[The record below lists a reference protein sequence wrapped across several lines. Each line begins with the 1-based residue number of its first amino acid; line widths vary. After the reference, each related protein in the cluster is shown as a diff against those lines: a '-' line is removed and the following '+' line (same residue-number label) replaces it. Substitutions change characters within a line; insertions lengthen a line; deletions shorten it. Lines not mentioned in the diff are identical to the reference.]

1 MQATGKVGLFGAAG
15 AAGQI
20 IAAALSAAGRDYR
33 VVGRARAPLEAAF
46 GHDPHAEI
54 VTWNP
59 DDPASI
65 SAAAA
70 GLQTVIYLVG
80 VPYDQFAAH
89 PPLMERTLSG
99 VTAAGVERFILIG
112 TVYPYGRARG
122 NPISENHPREPHT
135 FKGKMRLA
143 QENLVLAAHGR
154 PSGSAS
160 GSASK
165 SASEGACGSASK
177 SAREGASGSA
187 SEGASG
193 STSGR
198 VSGGVSGSSRLS
210 TLVLRLP
217 DFYGPGI
224 ERSLLNGVFEAA
236 AHGKRAQVIGPV
248 DVPHEF
254 IYLPDIGPVVEKL
267 TRTPEAYGRWWHLA
281 GAGTIT
287 QREVARQAYA
297 LAGREPKLMVAG
309 KIMLRML
316 GLFNP
321 LMRELVEM
329 NYLMTE
335 PVVLDDAALT
345 QLIGPIAKTSYEDGI
360 RQAFDAARATASAG
374 VDPHRDAAKTA

>member
-1 MQATGKVGLFGAAG
+1 MQAIGKVGLFGAAG

-33 VVGRARAPLEAAF
+33 VVGRSREALQAAF
-46 GHDPHAEI
+46 GNDPHAEM

-65 SAAAA
+65 RAAAQ

-89 PPLMERTLSG
+89 PPLMERTLAG
-99 VTAAGVERFILIG
+99 VTAEGVERFILIG

-135 FKGKMRLA
+135 FKGRMRLA
-143 QENLVLAAHGR
+143 QENLVLAAHGQN
-154 PSGSAS
+154 G
-160 GSASK
+160 
-165 SASEGACGSASK
+165 
-177 SAREGASGSA
+177 
-187 SEGASG
+187 
-193 STSGR
+193 
-198 VSGGVSGSSRLS
+198 LS

-224 ERSLLNGVFEAA
+224 ERSLLNGVFEGAA
-236 AHGKRAQVIGPV
+236 NGKRAQVIGPV

-267 TRTPEAYGRWWHLA
+267 TRTPQAYGRWWHLA

-287 QREVARQAYA
+287 QRDVARQAYA
-297 LAGREPKLMVAG
+297 LAGREPKLLVAG
-309 KIMLRML
+309 KTLLRLL

-335 PVVLDDAALT
+335 PVVLDDSALT
-345 QLIGPIAKTSYEDGI
+345 ELIGPIAKTSYEEGI
-360 RQAFDAARATASAG
+360 RHAFDTAREAAASSAG
-374 VDPHRDAAKTA
+374 ANRSAANAV

>member
-1 MQATGKVGLFGAAG
+1 MQVTGKVGLFGAAG
-15 AAGQI
+15 AAGRV
-20 IAAALSAAGRDYR
+20 IAAALGAAGRDYR
-33 VVGRARAPLEAAF
+33 VVGRSREPLEAAF

-65 SAAAA
+65 RAASH

-80 VPYDQFAAH
+80 VPYHQFAAH
-89 PPLMERTLSG
+89 PPLMEKTLAG

-112 TVYPYGRARG
+112 TVYPYGRARTH
-122 NPISENHPREPHT
+122 PVRESHPREPHT
-135 FKGKMRLA
+135 FKGQMRLA
-143 QENLVLAAHGR
+143 QENLVLAAHGKD
-154 PSGSAS
+154 GLA
-160 GSASK
+160 
-165 SASEGACGSASK
+165 
-177 SAREGASGSA
+177 
-187 SEGASG
+187 
-193 STSGR
+193 
-198 VSGGVSGSSRLS
+198 

-224 ERSLLNGVFEAA
+224 ERSLLNGVFEGAA
-236 AHGKRAQVIGPV
+236 NGKRAQVIGPV

-254 IYLPDIGPVVEKL
+254 IYLPDIGPVVERL

-281 GAGTIT
+281 GTGTIT

-297 LAGREPKLMVAG
+297 LAGRQPKLMVAG
-309 KIMLRML
+309 KTLLRVL

-335 PVVLDDAALT
+335 PLVLDDSALRD
-345 QLIGPIAKTSYEDGI
+345 LIGPIARTSYEEGI
-360 RQAFDAARATASAG
+360 RHAFHAAREGASAHAG
-374 VDPHRDAAKTA
+374 AHGSAASAT

>member
-1 MQATGKVGLFGAAG
+1 MQAMGKVGLFGAAG
-15 AAGQI
+15 AAGQS

-33 VVGRARAPLEAAF
+33 AIGRSREPLQRAF

-65 SAAAA
+65 RAAAA

-80 VPYDQFAAH
+80 VPYDQFAQH
-89 PPLMERTLSG
+89 PPLMEKTLAG

-112 TVYPYGRARG
+112 TVYPYGRARA
-122 NPISENHPREPHT
+122 NPVREDHPREPHT
-135 FKGKMRLA
+135 FKGRMRLE
-143 QENLVLAAHGR
+143 QEKLVLAAHGR
-154 PSGSAS
+154 QG
-160 GSASK
+160 
-165 SASEGACGSASK
+165 
-177 SAREGASGSA
+177 
-187 SEGASG
+187 
-193 STSGR
+193 
-198 VSGGVSGSSRLS
+198 LS

-224 ERSLLNGVFEAA
+224 ERSLLHGVFVGAA
-236 AHGKRAQVIGPV
+236 TGKRAQMVGPV

-254 IYLPDIGPVVEKL
+254 IYLPDIGPVVETL
-267 TRTPEAYGRWWHLA
+267 TRTPDAYGRWWHLA

-297 LAGREPKLMVAG
+297 LAGREPQLTVAG
-309 KIMLRML
+309 KGMLRVL
-316 GLFNP
+316 GLFSP

-335 PVVLDDAALT
+335 PLVLDDSALT
-345 QLIGPIAKTSYEDGI
+345 ALIEPIVKTSYEEGI
-360 RQAFDAARATASAG
+360 RRSFEAA
-374 VDPHRDAAKTA
+374 RDAASISVAARGAN

>member
-15 AAGQI
+15 AAGQS

-33 VVGRARAPLEAAF
+33 VVGRSREPLEAAF
-46 GHDPHAEI
+46 GQDPHAEI

-65 SAAAA
+65 SAAAT

-80 VPYDQFAAH
+80 VRYDQFAEH
-89 PPLMERTLSG
+89 PPLMERTLTG

-112 TVYPYGRARG
+112 TVYPYGRAHG

-154 PSGSAS
+154 
-160 GSASK
+160 
-165 SASEGACGSASK
+165 
-177 SAREGASGSA
+177 
-187 SEGASG
+187 ASG
-193 STSGR
+193 ST
-198 VSGGVSGSSRLS
+198 RLS

-217 DFYGPGI
+217 DFYGPCI
-224 ERSLLNGVFEAA
+224 ERSLLNGVFEGA
-236 AHGKRAQVIGPV
+236 AHGRRAQVIGPV

-254 IYLPDIGPVVEKL
+254 IFLPDIGPVVEKL

-281 GAGTIT
+281 GVGTIT
-287 QREVARQAYA
+287 QREVVRLAYA
-297 LAGREPKLMVAG
+297 LAGREPELMVAG
-309 KIMLRML
+309 KTLLRIL

-321 LMRELVEM
+321 IMRELVEM

-345 QLIGPIAKTSYEDGI
+345 KLIGPIAKTSYEEGI
-360 RQAFDAARATASAG
+360 RHAFDAARKAASAS
-374 VDPHRDAAKTA
+374 AAKHGRVPKAA

>member
-1 MQATGKVGLFGAAG
+1 
-15 AAGQI
+15 
-20 IAAALSAAGRDYR
+20 
-33 VVGRARAPLEAAF
+33 
-46 GHDPHAEI
+46 
-54 VTWNP
+54 
-59 DDPASI
+59 
-65 SAAAA
+65 
-70 GLQTVIYLVG
+70 
-80 VPYDQFAAH
+80 
-89 PPLMERTLSG
+89 
-99 VTAAGVERFILIG
+99 
-112 TVYPYGRARG
+112 
-122 NPISENHPREPHT
+122 
-135 FKGKMRLA
+135 
-143 QENLVLAAHGR
+143 
-154 PSGSAS
+154 
-160 GSASK
+160 
-165 SASEGACGSASK
+165 
-177 SAREGASGSA
+177 
-187 SEGASG
+187 
-193 STSGR
+193 
-198 VSGGVSGSSRLS
+198 
-210 TLVLRLP
+210 LVLRLP

>member
-1 MQATGKVGLFGAAG
+1 MQAIGKVGLFGAAG

-33 VVGRARAPLEAAF
+33 VVGRSRAPLEAAF

-80 VPYDQFAAH
+80 VPYDQFATH
-89 PPLMERTLSG
+89 PPLMEKTLDG
-99 VTAAGVERFILIG
+99 LTAAGVERLILIG

-135 FKGKMRLA
+135 FKGKMRLE
-143 QENLVLAAHGR
+143 QEKLVLAAHGR
-154 PSGSAS
+154 
-160 GSASK
+160 
-165 SASEGACGSASK
+165 
-177 SAREGASGSA
+177 
-187 SEGASG
+187 
-193 STSGR
+193 TSGPT
-198 VSGGVSGSSRLS
+198 RLS

-217 DFYGPGI
+217 DFYGPRI
-224 ERSLLNGVFEAA
+224 ERSLINGIFEGA

-248 DVPHEF
+248 NVPHEF

-267 TRTPEAYGRWWHLA
+267 TRTPDAYGRWWHLA
-281 GAGTIT
+281 GVGTIT
-287 QREVARQAYA
+287 QREVARQVYA
-297 LAGREPKLMVAG
+297 LAGRAPKLMVAG
-309 KIMLRML
+309 KTLLRVL

-335 PVVLDDAALT
+335 PVVLDDSALT

-360 RQAFDAARATASAG
+360 RHAFDAARAAVSASP
-374 VDPHRDAAKTA
+374 DTHRDAAKTA

>member
-15 AAGQI
+15 AAGQV
-20 IAAALSAAGRDYR
+20 IAAALSTAGRDYR

-59 DDPASI
+59 DDLASI
-65 SAAAA
+65 SAAAE

-89 PPLMERTLSG
+89 PPLTERTLSG

-122 NPISENHPREPHT
+122 NPVSENHPREPHT

-143 QENLVLAAHGR
+143 QEDLVLAAHGR
-154 PSGSAS
+154 PGGRPSGSAGES
-160 GSASK
+160 GSG
-165 SASEGACGSASK
+165 SE
-177 SAREGASGSA
+177 R
-187 SEGASG
+187 
-193 STSGR
+193 TSGR
-198 VSGGVSGSSRLS
+198 VSGGTSGPTTLS

-224 ERSLLNGVFEAA
+224 ERSLINGVFEGA

-281 GAGTIT
+281 GTGTIT

-309 KIMLRML
+309 KTMLRML

-329 NYLMTE
+329 NYLMAQ
-335 PVVLDDAALT
+335 PVVLDDSALT

-360 RQAFDAARATASAG
+360 RQAFNAARATASAG
-374 VDPHRDAAKTA
+374 MDTHRDAAKTV

>member
-1 MQATGKVGLFGAAG
+1 MQVTGKVGLFGAAG

-33 VVGRARAPLEAAF
+33 VVGRSREPLEAAF

-65 SAAAA
+65 RAASQD
-70 GLQTVIYLVG
+70 LQTVIYLVG

-89 PPLMERTLSG
+89 PPLMERTLAG

-122 NPISENHPREPHT
+122 NPIRENHPREPHT
-135 FKGKMRLA
+135 FKGQMRLA

-154 PSGSAS
+154 DGLSA
-160 GSASK
+160 
-165 SASEGACGSASK
+165 
-177 SAREGASGSA
+177 
-187 SEGASG
+187 
-193 STSGR
+193 
-198 VSGGVSGSSRLS
+198 
-210 TLVLRLP
+210 LVLRLP
-217 DFYGPGI
+217 DFYGPKI
-224 ERSLLNGVFEAA
+224 ERSLLNGMFEAA
-236 AHGKRAQVIGPV
+236 ATGKRAQVIGPV

-297 LAGREPKLMVAG
+297 LAGRQPKLMVAG
-309 KIMLRML
+309 KTLLRVF

-335 PVVLDDAALT
+335 PLVLDDSALT
-345 QLIGPIAKTSYEDGI
+345 ELIGPIARTSYEEGI
-360 RQAFDAARATASAG
+360 RHAFDAAREAASANAG
-374 VDPHRDAAKTA
+374 ANGSAASAA

>member
-20 IAAALSAAGRDYR
+20 IGAALSAAGRDYR
-33 VVGRARAPLEAAF
+33 VVGRSRAPLEAAF

-80 VPYDQFAAH
+80 VPYDQFASH
-89 PPLMERTLSG
+89 PPLMQKTLDG

-122 NPISENHPREPHT
+122 NPINEDHSREPHT
-135 FKGKMRLA
+135 FKGKMRLE
-143 QENLVLAAHGR
+143 QEKLVLAAHGR
-154 PSGSAS
+154 
-160 GSASK
+160 
-165 SASEGACGSASK
+165 
-177 SAREGASGSA
+177 
-187 SEGASG
+187 ASG
-193 STSGR
+193 STS
-198 VSGGVSGSSRLS
+198 LS

-217 DFYGPGI
+217 DFYGHCI
-224 ERSLLNGVFEAA
+224 ERSLINGIFEGA

-281 GAGTIT
+281 GTGTIT

-309 KIMLRML
+309 KTLLRVL

-321 LMRELVEM
+321 IMRELVEM

-335 PVVLDDAALT
+335 PVVLDDSALT
-345 QLIGPIAKTSYEDGI
+345 QLIGPIAKTSYKDGI
-360 RQAFDAARATASAG
+360 RQAFAAARAAASANM
-374 VDPHRDAAKTA
+374 DTQRDAAKTA